1 MSEKF
6 LSGTKKTQTKDG
18 LGEILQYPKGCFV
31 ILEGITIPDS
41 IQSGCW
47 TSTTIIAIFCPDLIN
62 YAAIAIT

>member
-18 LGEILQYPKGCFV
+18 LGKILQYPKGCFV
-31 ILEGITIPDS
+31 ILEPDS

-47 TSTTIIAIFCPDLIN
+47 TSTTITAIFCPDLIN